1 MIVGPAQHNWLDEHK
16 NVAGCRKLNEWGKNS
31 VLAEIVED
39 VVNAVCYF
47 FFFFYLFLF
56 LTFFSFL
63 VFQLVNF
70 KS

>member
-1 MIVGPAQHNWLDEHK
+1 
-16 NVAGCRKLNEWGKNS
+16 VAGCRKLNEWGKNS